1 MNRMLDGTE
10 SLPLLV
16 HSVCPSAQTEERQK
30 ESLSAAHLLSLGRR
44 VSFRG
49 HTVAAIPAVIPFGTC
64 LDCSQRIANIIIINS
79 FIVLW
84 KTSRETSFVPNGS
97 GTNAGLFLSETYI

>member
-1 MNRMLDGTE
+1 MLDGTE

-16 HSVCPSAQTEERQK
+16 HSVCQSAQTEERQK
-30 ESLSAAHLLSLGRR
+30 NRSLLRIYCPWVDRCRSAVTQLQQFLPSSRSEPALIAAKGSRILSSL
-44 VSFRG
+44 
-49 HTVAAIPAVIPFGTC
+49 TAC
-64 LDCSQRIANIIIINS
+64 
-79 FIVLW
+79 IVLW